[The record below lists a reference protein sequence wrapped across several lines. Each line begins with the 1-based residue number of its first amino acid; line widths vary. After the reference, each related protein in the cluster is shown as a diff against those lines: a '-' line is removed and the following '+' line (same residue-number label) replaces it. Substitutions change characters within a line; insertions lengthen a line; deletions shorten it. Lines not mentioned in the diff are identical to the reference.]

1 MGKKYQVF
9 VSSTYEDLIPERKQ
23 VMKALLQMDCFP
35 VGMEY
40 FNAADESQWEIIK
53 KLIDECDYYVLIV
66 AGMYGTIDE
75 KEHKSYT
82 QEEYEYAYQKG
93 IPTIVFVRKDL
104 ENIPNKFVEK
114 GEEKKKMLEAFKS
127 VVEKKLCKFWNDPG
141 ELVAQVIL
149 SLNSLIKSKPR
160 TGWVRSDEL
169 PANAYRKILK
179 LKEDNEKLE
188 EQVVLSENENPNDI
202 DGLQQGDDKIKLK
215 FDYNKSSPFMDD
227 CTFSGEINLTWNQI
241 ISFIAPYLIDECSES
256 RMKNVLN
263 KNIQNLL
270 INQGN
275 YEGDDLSLHDSCF
288 QIVKVQLL
296 ALHIIELSNKK
307 HGAEVQCDVCWHLTK
322 YGNRQMIKLNA
333 LKRNS

>member
-1 MGKKYQVF
+1 
-9 VSSTYEDLIPERKQ
+9 LIIDAK
-23 VMKALLQMDCFP
+23 VMNIGEYSKLLITQLRI
-35 VGMEY
+35 
-40 FNAADESQWEIIK
+40 IIK
-53 KLIDECDYYVLIV
+53 K
-66 AGMYGTIDE
+66 

-241 ISFIAPYLIDECSES
+241 ISFIAPYLID
-256 RMKNVLN
+256 
-263 KNIQNLL
+263 
-270 INQGN
+270 
-275 YEGDDLSLHDSCF
+275 
-288 QIVKVQLL
+288 
-296 ALHIIELSNKK
+296 
-307 HGAEVQCDVCWHLTK
+307 
-322 YGNRQMIKLNA
+322 
-333 LKRNS
+333 